1 MVQLWL
7 SHTGVCSV
15 VGYFAGKHQRKH
27 EVFAREKQL
36 NEYEKYILFTI
47 LRIWFG
53 LVVSVCE
60 KYFGERIRNWF

>member
-1 MVQLWL
+1 MFEEMVQLFL
-7 SHTGVCSV
+7 
-15 VGYFAGKHQRKH
+15 AEKHLT
-27 EVFAREKQL
+27 ECEKCMG
-36 NEYEKYILFTI
+36 ILFTI